1 MTTGYQ
7 ANRKTYKGSHIPVPL
22 DLVVDEG
29 GDVDQAAEDVMSLTK
44 LNWNSAADH
53 MQFPVTLAFAQKVG
67 TIMAEVPEDEEP
79 QTRFSY
85 YI

>member
-1 MTTGYQ
+1 MVDRDADIEQ
-7 ANRKTYKGSHIPVPL
+7 AS
-22 DLVVDEG
+22 
-29 GDVDQAAEDVMSLTK
+29 ADVMSLTK

-67 TIMAEVPEDEEP
+67 TIMAEVAEDEEP